1 MEAGRRCDRR
11 SIRER
16 DFADEESCVCHS
28 WSFVGE
34 DRPEE
39 GLILVPEGLPG
50 ALEDLMTVQETQ
62 SQIASVALAIFF
74 ATFFTLVRKFPTV
87 SAVCLIVVATIA
99 TNLGEAITIN
109 EALRLLTRIITITT
123 ATDCAPLGK
132 SR

>member
-1 MEAGRRCDRR
+1 
-11 SIRER
+11 
-16 DFADEESCVCHS
+16 
-28 WSFVGE
+28 
-34 DRPEE
+34 
-39 GLILVPEGLPG
+39 
-50 ALEDLMTVQETQ
+50 MTVQETQ

-123 ATDCAPLGK
+123 VTDCAPLGPFVGTEALGRSSNLYRDVK
-132 SR
+132 T